1 MNEPNMDFGLMKEIG
16 SMIDTMNGKNR
27 PLNRDREPK
36 DHIATKINARKLAKA
51 SRRRNRR

>member
-27 PLNRDREPK
+27 PLSRDREPK
-36 DHIATKINARKLAKA
+36 DHIAKKKNARKLAKA

>member
-1 MNEPNMDFGLMKEIG
+1 MNEPNMDFGLMKEIC

-36 DHIATKINARKLAKA
+36 DHIAKKKNARKLAKA
-51 SRRRNRR
+51 NRRRNRR

>member
-16 SMIDTMNGKNR
+16 SMIDTMNGKNS

-36 DHIATKINARKLAKA
+36 DHIAKKKNARKLAKA

>member
-16 SMIDTMNGKNR
+16 SMLDTMNGKNR

-36 DHIATKINARKLAKA
+36 DHIAKKKNARKLAKA

>member
-36 DHIATKINARKLAKA
+36 DHIAKKKNARKLAKA
-51 SRRRNRR
+51 SSRRNRR

>member
-16 SMIDTMNGKNR
+16 SMLDTIIVKNR

-36 DHIATKINARKLAKA
+36 DHIAKNKNARKLAKA

>member
-16 SMIDTMNGKNR
+16 SMLDTMNGKNR

-36 DHIATKINARKLAKA
+36 DRIAKKKNARKLAKA